1 MAVIEITPTGNIIG
15 ATVRGISLQNIPVGQ
30 PIEALEDALEHYGVL
45 IFPNQQNVTPA
56 EQIAFSQV
64 FGSLE
69 VVDVPHALLPGYP
82 EIFVV
87 GNTGKKLVT
96 FSPAEPDGELEW
108 HTDSIHQDPVARAS
122 LLLAREIPKTGG
134 DTLFACMYSA
144 YDSLDAETRSLCDTL
159 DVVNSVSAVESYI
172 ERQDHAGMHQGDLGE
187 IASSTTIRPLVRA
200 HPRTGRRALYF
211 GNQVSVGIVGWPEEK
226 AQNFIAWLTE
236 HAWRDAF
243 QYCHKWHTG
252 DAVFWDNRRVLHAG
266 TPYDITN
273 SRRQMHRTTISETIQ
288 VQPANTEI
296 Q

>member
-64 FGSLE
+64 LGSLE

-108 HTDSIHQDPVARAS
+108 HT
-122 LLLAREIPKTGG
+122 
-134 DTLFACMYSA
+134 
-144 YDSLDAETRSLCDTL
+144 
-159 DVVNSVSAVESYI
+159 
-172 ERQDHAGMHQGDLGE
+172 
-187 IASSTTIRPLVRA
+187 
-200 HPRTGRRALYF
+200 
-211 GNQVSVGIVGWPEEK
+211 
-226 AQNFIAWLTE
+226 
-236 HAWRDAF
+236 
-243 QYCHKWHTG
+243 G
-252 DAVFWDNRRVLHAG
+252 DAVFWDNRRVRHAG